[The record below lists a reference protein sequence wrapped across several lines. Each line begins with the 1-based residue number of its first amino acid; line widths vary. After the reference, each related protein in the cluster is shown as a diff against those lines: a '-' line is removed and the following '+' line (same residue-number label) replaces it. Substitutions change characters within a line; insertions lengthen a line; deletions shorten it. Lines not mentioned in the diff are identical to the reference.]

1 MRWTNVLASTAA
13 KWLAVTGL
21 VSTALGAGAA
31 SAEEKLPI
39 VGIPHPW
46 QINFQGAASPT
57 MERIHEFNTLLTI
70 IIVVISIFV
79 LALVSFI
86 VLRFRASRNPTPS
99 KTSHNTV
106 LEVLWTVV
114 PIMILVV
121 IAVPSF
127 RLLYFADRT
136 GNPEMTIKAIGH
148 QWYWEYQYPDAKSDA
163 AAEPMS
169 FESTIAC
176 RGDPNDELDV
186 SSCKDFEES
195 HGRKPIRLLD
205 VDEPLVLPINT
216 NIRILVTGA
225 PEGVIHS
232 FAVPSLGFKTDAIPG
247 RLNETWARIEHEG
260 MYYGQCSELCGR
272 DHGFMPIAVEAV
284 SKEAY
289 DAWVKQ
295 KLASLDGGES
305 SVRVAARDGRQI
317 RSTRP

>member
-1 MRWTNVLASTAA
+1 
-13 KWLAVTGL
+13 
-21 VSTALGAGAA
+21 
-31 SAEEKLPI
+31 
-39 VGIPHPW
+39 
-46 QINFQGAASPT
+46 

-163 AAEPMS
+163 AA
-169 FESTIAC
+169 T
-176 RGDPNDELDV
+176 
-186 SSCKDFEES
+186 
-195 HGRKPIRLLD
+195 
-205 VDEPLVLPINT
+205 
-216 NIRILVTGA
+216 
-225 PEGVIHS
+225 
-232 FAVPSLGFKTDAIPG
+232 
-247 RLNETWARIEHEG
+247 
-260 MYYGQCSELCGR
+260 SELPSAR
-272 DHGFMPIAVEAV
+272 AAAH
-284 SKEAY
+284 
-289 DAWVKQ
+289 
-295 KLASLDGGES
+295 LASLSITFGLRS
-305 SVRVAARDGRQI
+305 ARRDGTSPTAI
-317 RSTRP
+317 RARGAKMMK

>member
-1 MRWTNVLASTAA
+1 
-13 KWLAVTGL
+13 
-21 VSTALGAGAA
+21 
-31 SAEEKLPI
+31 
-39 VGIPHPW
+39 
-46 QINFQGAASPT
+46 

-169 FESTIAC
+169 LA
-176 RGDPNDELDV
+176 RLD
-186 SSCKDFEES
+186 SSCCSPPNRSIAASTAELS
-195 HGRKPIRLLD
+195 SSMISTSIRQPISR
-205 VDEPLVLPINT
+205 
-216 NIRILVTGA
+216 A
-225 PEGVIHS
+225 
-232 FAVPSLGFKTDAIPG
+232 
-247 RLNETWARIEHEG
+247 
-260 MYYGQCSELCGR
+260 
-272 DHGFMPIAVEAV
+272 
-284 SKEAY
+284 
-289 DAWVKQ
+289 
-295 KLASLDGGES
+295 
-305 SVRVAARDGRQI
+305 
-317 RSTRP
+317 RSTPV